1 MDKIKNKMGQ
11 LDLDK
16 FHQKD
21 SNTSQLKRLIK
32 MCHQLSDINDLFYH
46 LKDRSAPARIIQRSY
61 IDA

>member
-1 MDKIKNKMGQ
+1 MTILRNIRNMDKIKNKMGQ

-32 MCHQLSDINDLFYH
+32 MCH
-46 LKDRSAPARIIQRSY
+46 
-61 IDA
+61 